1 MVAKCISVSIG
12 ALLVCGAG
20 SARVAGQT
28 APGHDAFYYMT
39 LMNKASA
46 VMLAEGGIV
55 PPALGGKIAKGIAQV
70 DADQAKPGARRP
82 ADYLVFEA
90 DLLKAAGP
98 DASRLHTGRSR
109 QDMGSTS
116 GRMFL
121 REGLLDTFE
130 GLNHARG
137 RLLALAA
144 LHSKTIIPAYTHGV
158 QAQPTSLA
166 HYLLA
171 FDAALQRDGE
181 RFRAAYAD
189 INLSPLGAAALG
201 TSGFA
206 IDRKR
211 LAVLLGF
218 DGVVDN
224 SYDANH
230 WSPQETNLDLSNV
243 VAVSAIGVG
252 HFVQDLHTQY
262 HQPVPWIILKEGP
275 LTGTSSIM
283 PQKRNPTALERLREI
298 GSMVIG
304 QAQTVYFVEHNTV
317 TGMSDYRG
325 PGHALEAATT
335 AQRMYSLLADVVDA
349 LDVRVDRALD
359 EVNGDYST
367 MTEVADSL
375 LRIANVP
382 FRIGHH
388 FASELADYGR
398 ANRKMPREIPY
409 AEAQRIYKEAT
420 EGQTL
425 PLTEAQFKEA
435 LSAENMVFNRHGLGG
450 PQLSEI
456 DRMLAEHRA
465 RLSSDTA
472 WTKRQR
478 DSIAS
483 ATAAL
488 DKAFAQLMAKAAN

>member
-1 MVAKCISVSIG
+1 MVKRFVAVTS
-12 ALLVCGAG
+12 ALLIVAAGA
-20 SARVAGQT
+20 ARLSGQT
-28 APGHDAFYYMT
+28 PAGHDAFYYMT
-39 LMNKASA
+39 LMNKASV
-46 VMLAEGGIV
+46 VMLAETGIV
-55 PPALGGKIAKGIAQV
+55 PRALGAKIAAGIQQV
-70 DADQAKPGARRP
+70 DGDQAKPGAKRP

-90 DLLKAAGP
+90 DLLKAAGS

-130 GLNHARG
+130 KLNHARD
-137 RLLALAA
+137 RVLALAA
-144 LHSKTIIPAYTHGV
+144 LHQKTIIPAYTHGV

-171 FDAALQRDGE
+171 FDAAMQRDGE

-206 IDRKR
+206 LDRKR
-211 LAVLLGF
+211 LAALLGF

-230 WSPQETNLDLSNV
+230 WSPQETNIDLSNV
-243 VAVSAIGVG
+243 VATSAIGVG

-262 HQPVPWIILKEGP
+262 HQPVPWILLKEGP
-275 LTGTSSIM
+275 LTGISSIM
-283 PQKRNPTALERLREI
+283 PQKRNPSALEQLREI
-298 GSMVIG
+298 SSTVIG
-304 QAQTVYFVEHNTV
+304 DAQTVYFVEHNAT
-317 TGMSDYRG
+317 TGMNDYRG
-325 PGHALEAATT
+325 PQHALQAARA
-335 AQRMYSLLADVVDA
+335 AQRMYALLADVVDD

-359 EVNGDYST
+359 EVNRDYST

-388 FASELADYGR
+388 FASELTNYGR
-398 ANRKMPREIPY
+398 SHGQTPKEIAY
-409 AEAQRIYKEAT
+409 VEAQRIYKEAT
-420 EGQTL
+420 DGQAL

-450 PQLSEI
+450 PQLSETS
-456 DRMLAEHRA
+456 RMLTEHRG
-465 RLSSDTA
+465 RLAADSA
-472 WTKRQR
+472 WTKAQR
-478 DSIAS
+478 DRIAA

-488 DKAFAQLMAKAAN
+488 DKAFNALMTTASQ

>member
-1 MVAKCISVSIG
+1 MVKRVIVVSC
-12 ALLVCGAG
+12 AVLMVCGVSG
-20 SARVAGQT
+20 RLSGQSAPT
-28 APGHDAFYYMT
+28 HDAFYYMT

-46 VMLAEGGIV
+46 VMLAETGIV
-55 PPALGGKIAKGIAQV
+55 PTPLGGRIAKGIQQV
-70 DADQAKPGARRP
+70 ETDQAKPGARRP
-82 ADYLVFEA
+82 SDYLVFEA

-130 GLNHARG
+130 RLNHARD
-137 RLLALAA
+137 RVLALAA
-144 LHSKTIIPAYTHGV
+144 LHQKTIIPAYTHGV

-171 FDAALQRDGE
+171 FDAAMQRDGD

-218 DGVVDN
+218 NGVVDN

-243 VAVSAIGVG
+243 VATSAIGVG
-252 HFVQDLHTQY
+252 HFVQDIHTQY
-262 HQPVPWIILKEGP
+262 HEPVPWILLKEGP
-275 LTGTSSIM
+275 LTGISSIM
-283 PQKRNPTALERLREI
+283 PQKRNPSALERLREI
-298 GSMVIG
+298 SSMVIG
-304 QAQTVYFVEHNTV
+304 QAQTVYFVEHNTT

-325 PGHALEAATT
+325 PRHALLAATT
-335 AQRMYSLLADVVDA
+335 AQQMYSLLADVVDA

-359 EVNGDYST
+359 EVNRDYST
-367 MTEVADSL
+367 MTEVADTL
-375 LRIANVP
+375 IRTANVP

-388 FASELADYGR
+388 FASELTDYGR
-398 ANRKMPREIPY
+398 ANGKMPKEIPY

-420 EGQTL
+420 AGQTL
-425 PLTEAQFKEA
+425 PLTEVQFKEA

-450 PQLSEI
+450 PQLTEI
-456 DRMLAEHRA
+456 QRMLSEHRA
-465 RLSSDTA
+465 KLGTDTA
-472 WTKRQR
+472 WTKTQR
-478 DSIAS
+478 ESIAAS
-483 ATAAL
+483 TAAL
-488 DKAFAQLMAKAAN
+488 EKVFLQLMAKAGN

>member
-1 MVAKCISVSIG
+1 MPKRLIGLSGAMV
-12 ALLVCGAG
+12 LCGLA
-20 SARVAGQT
+20 SAHLAGQT
-28 APGHDAFYYMT
+28 PPGHDAFYYMT

-46 VMLAEGGIV
+46 VMLAETGIV
-55 PPALGGKIAKGIAQV
+55 PATLGGRIAKGIQQV
-70 DADQAKPGARRP
+70 DADQAKSGARRP

-116 GRMFL
+116 SRMFL

-130 GLNHARG
+130 QLNHARD
-137 RLLALAA
+137 RVLALAA
-144 LHSKTIIPAYTHGV
+144 QHQKTIMPAYTHGV

-171 FDAALQRDGE
+171 FDAAMQRDGE
-181 RFRAAYAD
+181 RFRAAYSD

-201 TSGFA
+201 TSGFPL
-206 IDRKR
+206 DRKR

-230 WSPQETNLDLSNV
+230 WSPQETNVELASV
-243 VAVSAIGVG
+243 VATSAIGVG

-262 HQPVPWIILKEGP
+262 HQPVPWVLLKEGP
-275 LTGTSSIM
+275 LTGISSIM
-283 PQKRNPTALERLREI
+283 PQKRNPSALEELREI
-298 GSMVIG
+298 GSTVIG

-317 TGMSDYRG
+317 TGMNDYRG
-325 PGHALEAATT
+325 PEHALEAAKT
-335 AQRMYSLLADVVDA
+335 AQRMYALLADVVDG

-359 EVNGDYST
+359 EVNRDYST

-388 FASELADYGR
+388 FASELTNYGR
-398 ANRKMPREIPY
+398 ANHKMPKEIPY
-409 AEAQRIYKEAT
+409 AEAQRIYKDAT

-456 DRMLAEHRA
+456 GRMLTEHRA
-465 RLSSDTA
+465 RLASDNG
-472 WTKRQR
+472 WTTQQR
-478 DSIAS
+478 NAIAG

-488 DKAFAQLMAKAAN
+488 DKAFAQLIARADR